1 MPLHTPA
8 ETRLQPL
15 LGLLKRLEDSL
26 LRLKDWKRRLDGQ
39 AAGPAG
45 PAAPPPSGA
54 ATAGRI
60 PVTHPKPPA
69 RNTPA

>member
-26 LRLKDWKRRLDGQ
+26 RRLKDWKRRLDGRAARPSGAGG
-39 AAGPAG
+39 AAGPA
-45 PAAPPPSGA
+45 ASPSD
-54 ATAGRI
+54 T
-60 PVTHPKPPA
+60 
-69 RNTPA
+69 NTPT